1 MAYEDDG
8 GKWRREREKEDKS
21 MMREW
26 ERDKD
31 REMGEG

>member
-1 MAYEDDG
+1 MKKTG
-8 GKWRREREKEDKS
+8 GNGGEREKEDKN